1 MTSEILDDFVD
12 PSSWQAYASGRAQL
26 RLQSDT
32 GPDGSALRLDFD
44 FHGGGGFVVARRPTT
59 LRLPPA
65 YCLRLAV
72 RGAMP
77 PSQFEL
83 KLVDSGGTNV
93 WRYLQETLEPDGNW
107 RVLEIPS
114 RLIDFAWGPAG
125 GGVAREIGAIEIAIV
140 AGSGSGSGSG
150 GRGHLCIAEL
160 RMEDRTPPWPPGLA
174 ASAALP
180 GHPPTAVLDTG
191 SATDWRAGS
200 GCGEATLTLDFGRE
214 CEYGGLI
221 LHWNEP
227 VLPPESDPAGERA
240 FRLYASNDGEAWRL
254 LYTAARAGGVCN
266 LVGLPNASSRY
277 LRLAL
282 DPGPD
287 GVYPALGSIALQPD
301 AFSRSPN
308 EFFHHV
314 AERGPRGRYPRWLYR
329 EQTYWTAVDIPD
341 GGIPA
346 LLNEDGLIEVG
357 PAAGKGAGWTLEPF
371 LFVDE
376 GLLGWA
382 ELALMPALEQG
393 ELPIPSVT
401 GAGAGLV
408 LVTTAFA
415 AGVLGQRVLYARYR
429 LENRRDTPVAATL
442 FVAVRPFQVSPPWQG
457 YADIGG
463 VSPIDRLAYCD
474 RWVRVND
481 DEILVPLSAPSGF
494 GAATFDQ
501 GAITDRLALGR
512 LPPDQAADDP
522 LGFASGALRF
532 DRVLP
537 PGEVEEVVIA
547 IPFARDRAGP
557 VVDALRLG
565 HGLDA
570 NAGFDEAMHDWSQ
583 RLGAVT
589 FALPPSA
596 RILAATAK
604 TALAHILINR
614 DGPAFQPGPRRYTRS
629 WIRDGAVM
637 SAALLRMGCRSE
649 SADFV
654 RWYAG
659 FQTEAGE
666 VPCCVDHKGP
676 DWLPEHDSLGEFIF
690 AVAEPVRFTGDR
702 QLAADLWPAVR
713 RAVAYL
719 EQLRARRLTD
729 AERTPERRACF
740 GLLPESVSHEGY
752 LAQPVHAYWDDL
764 WAVRGLKDAA
774 WLAEILGEDA
784 EHARLTALCED
795 FRRTLYAS
803 IALTMSERGIDFIP
817 GSVEWADPDP
827 TAIAVALT
835 LIDEGHRLP
844 EAALQRTFEELL
856 KRFRAMHDRS
866 VDWTNYS
873 PYEVR
878 VVGALIRLGRRRDA
892 HEVLRVL
899 LADLRPPA
907 WHQWPEIIWHD
918 PRAPGHQGDLPHAWI
933 SAEYVLVFRD
943 LFVYEREVDGS
954 LVVCA
959 GIPLDWLDEGPVS
972 VIGLPTWYGLL
983 DLHLGRGAG
992 DAIELSLAGL
1002 DRIPPGGIRFAPPLD
1017 LASRSITV
1025 NGAPTDEVTAAELL
1039 IRAVPARVVV
1049 S

>member
-1 MTSEILDDFVD
+1 MTIERLDDFVD
-12 PSSWQAYASGRAQL
+12 PSRWQAYASGRAQL
-26 RLQSDT
+26 RLHSEA

-44 FHGGGGFVVARRPTT
+44 FNGGGGFVVARRPAR
-59 LRLPPA
+59 LMLPPA

-77 PSQFEL
+77 PNRFEL
-83 KLVDSGGTNV
+83 KLVDPGGTNV
-93 WRYLQETLEPDGNW
+93 WRYQQEMLEPDGDW
-107 RVLEIPS
+107 HLLEIPS

-125 GGVAREIGAIEIAIV
+125 GGAAREIGAIEIAIV
-140 AGSGSGSGSG
+140 AGSG
-150 GRGHLCIAEL
+150 GRGHLCIADL
-160 RMEDRTPPWPPGLA
+160 RMEDRTPPWPPELK
-174 ASAALP
+174 ASSALP

-191 SATDWRAGS
+191 SATDWRAGC
-200 GCGEATLTLDFGRE
+200 GCGEAWLTLDFRRE

-221 LHWNEP
+221 LHWSDP
-227 VLPPESDPAGERA
+227 ASRPEYDPAGERA
-240 FRLYASNDGEAWRL
+240 FRVQASNDGDDWRL
-254 LYTAARAGGVCN
+254 LYTAASAGGACSF
-266 LVGLPNASSRY
+266 VGLPSGSSRY

-287 GVYPALGSIALQPD
+287 GVYPALGSIELQPD

-314 AERGPRGRYPRWLYR
+314 AERTPRGRYPRWLYR

-357 PAAGKGAGWTLEPF
+357 PAAGRGAGWTLEPF

-382 ELALMPALEQG
+382 ELAPIPALVEGGPEQG

-401 GAGAGLV
+401 GTGTGLV
-408 LVTTAFA
+408 LATSAFA
-415 AGVLGQRVLYARYR
+415 AGALGQRMLYARYR
-429 LENRRDTPVAATL
+429 LENRRDTPVTATL

-463 VSPIDRLAYCD
+463 VSPIYRLDYRD
-474 RWVRVND
+474 GRVRVND
-481 DEILVPLSAPSGF
+481 EEVLIPLSAPSGF

-501 GAITDRLALGR
+501 GAITDRLAVGR

-522 LGFASGALRF
+522 LGFASGVLRF

-537 PGEVEEVVIA
+537 PGGADEVVIA
-547 IPFARDRAGP
+547 IPFARDGAGP
-557 VVDALRLG
+557 DAEALRLG

-570 NAGFDEAMHDWSQ
+570 NAGFAEAVRDWSQ
-583 RLGAVT
+583 RLGAVA
-589 FALPPSA
+589 FRLPPSA
-596 RILAATAK
+596 RILASTAK

-637 SAALLRMGCRSE
+637 SAALLRMGCRTE
-649 SADFV
+649 SVDFI

-666 VPCCVDHKGP
+666 VPCCVDHTGP

-690 AVAEPVRFTGDR
+690 AIAEPVRFTGDR
-702 QLAADLWPAVR
+702 QLAADLWPAVC

-795 FRRTLYAS
+795 FRGTLYAS
-803 IALTMSERGIDFIP
+803 IELTMSERGIDFIP

-835 LIDEGHRLP
+835 LIDEGHLLP
-844 EAALQRTFEELL
+844 AVALQCTFEALL
-856 KRFRAMHDRS
+856 NRFRAMHDHS

-878 VVGALIRLGRRRDA
+878 VVGALVRLGRRREA

-907 WHQWPEIIWHD
+907 WHQWPEIIWRD

-943 LFVYEREVDGS
+943 LFAYEREADRS

-972 VIGLPTWYGLL
+972 VIGLPTWYGRL
-983 DLHLGRGAG
+983 DLRLGRGAG
-992 DAIELSLAGL
+992 DALELSLSGL

-1017 LASRSITV
+1017 LASRSVSV
-1025 NGAPTDEVTAAELL
+1025 NGEPVEDVTVTELV
-1039 IRAVPARVVV
+1039 IRALPARIVVT
-1049 S
+1049 

>member
-1 MTSEILDDFVD
+1 MTIEIPEDFVD
-12 PSSWQAYASGRAQL
+12 PSRWQAYASGRAQL
-26 RLQSDT
+26 RLQCDT
-32 GPDGSALRLDFD
+32 GHDASALRLDFD
-44 FHGGGGFVVARRPTT
+44 FHGGGGFVVARRPARLT
-59 LRLPPA
+59 LPPA

-72 RGAMP
+72 RGEMP
-77 PSQFEL
+77 SNRFEL
-83 KLVDSGGTNV
+83 KLVDPGGTNV
-93 WRYLQETLEPDGNW
+93 WRYQQETLEPDGDW
-107 RVLEIPS
+107 HDIEIPS

-140 AGSGSGSGSG
+140 AGSG
-150 GRGHLCIAEL
+150 GRGHLCIADL
-160 RMEDRTPPWPPGLA
+160 RMEDRTPPWPPGLK

-191 SATDWRAGS
+191 SATDWRAGR
-200 GCGEATLTLDFGRE
+200 GCGEAWLTLDFRRE

-221 LHWNEP
+221 LNWTEP
-227 VLPPESDPAGERA
+227 ADGSPGDGAPDSACERA
-240 FRLYASNDGEAWRL
+240 FRVLASKDEEDWRL
-254 LYTAARAGGVCN
+254 LYTAERAGGACSF
-266 LVGLPNASSRY
+266 VGLLNGSSRY

-287 GVYPALGSIALQPD
+287 GVYPALGSIELQPD

-308 EFFHHV
+308 ELFHHV
-314 AERGPRGRYPRWLYR
+314 AERAPRGRYPRWLYR
-329 EQTYWTAVDIPD
+329 EQTYWTAVDVPD

-346 LLNEDGLIEVG
+346 LLNEDGSVEVG
-357 PAAGKGAGWTLEPF
+357 PAAGRGAGWTLEPF
-371 LFVDE
+371 LFIDDR
-376 GLLGWA
+376 LLGWA
-382 ELALMPALEQG
+382 ELAPVPALEQG

-401 GAGAGLV
+401 GAGPGLV
-408 LVTTAFA
+408 LATTAYA
-415 AGVLGQRVLYARYR
+415 SGALGQRVLYARYR
-429 LENRRDTPVAATL
+429 LENRRDTPLEATL

-463 VSPIDRLAYCD
+463 VSPIHRLAYRD
-474 RWVRVND
+474 GRVRVNE
-481 DEILVPLSAPSGF
+481 DEVVIPLSAPSGF

-501 GAITDRLALGR
+501 GAITDRLAVGR
-512 LPPDQAADDP
+512 LPTDQAADDP

-532 DRVLP
+532 DRVLSH
-537 PGEVEEVVIA
+537 GGVEEVVIA
-547 IPFARDRAGP
+547 IPFARDGAGS
-557 VVDALRLG
+557 DAEALRLG

-570 NAGFDEAMHDWSQ
+570 DAGFAEAVREWSH
-583 RLGAVT
+583 RLGAVA
-589 FALPPSA
+589 FDLPPSA

-637 SAALLRMGCRSE
+637 SAAVLRMGCRTE
-649 SADFV
+649 SADFI

-659 FQTEAGE
+659 IQTEAGE
-666 VPCCVDHKGP
+666 VPCCVDHTGP

-702 QLAADLWPAVR
+702 QLAADLWPAVC

-719 EQLRARRLTD
+719 EQLRAGRLTD

-774 WLAEILGEDA
+774 WLAEVLGEDA

-795 FRRTLYAS
+795 FRGTLYAS
-803 IALTMSERGIDFIP
+803 IERTMSEHGIDFIP

-835 LIDEGHRLP
+835 LIDEGHHLP

-856 KRFRAMHDRS
+856 KRFRAMHDQC

-878 VVGALIRLGRRRDA
+878 VVGALVRLGRRREA

-907 WHQWPEIIWHD
+907 WHQWPEIIWRD

-943 LFVYEREVDGS
+943 LFAYEREADRS

-959 GIPLDWLDEGPVS
+959 GIPREWLDEGPVS
-972 VIGLPTWYGLL
+972 VTGLPTWYGRL

-992 DAIELSLAGL
+992 DAFELSLSGL

-1017 LASRSITV
+1017 LASRSVRV
-1025 NGAPTDEVTAAELL
+1025 NGGEAADEVTATELV
-1039 IRAVPARVVV
+1039 IRALPARVVV
-1049 S
+1049 T